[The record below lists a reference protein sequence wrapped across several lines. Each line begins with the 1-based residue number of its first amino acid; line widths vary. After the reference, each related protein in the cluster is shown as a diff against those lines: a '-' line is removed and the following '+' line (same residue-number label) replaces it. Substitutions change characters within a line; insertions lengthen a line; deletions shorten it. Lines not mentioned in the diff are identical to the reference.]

1 MLILSCLRTYF
12 GKEAEVAAH
21 TYLDSH
27 RVEKP
32 KNHWMLVTGV
42 PRKDLSTMLDLPK
55 PPAEDT
61 RALEQVRE
69 QASDP
74 EAGDTPD
81 APSCVPQCALP
92 M

>member
-74 EAGDTPD
+74 GTGNTPD
-81 APSCVPQCALP
+81 APGCVPQCALP